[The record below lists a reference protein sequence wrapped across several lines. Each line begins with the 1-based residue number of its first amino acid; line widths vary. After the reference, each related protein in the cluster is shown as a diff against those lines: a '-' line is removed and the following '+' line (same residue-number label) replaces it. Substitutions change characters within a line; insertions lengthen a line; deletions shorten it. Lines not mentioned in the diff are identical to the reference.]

1 MRASAVPKMG
11 VSGSSSYLLS
21 APPSFLGAVTTEM
34 LFFVFIEFVGVGLHT
49 AWECKPG
56 VCSSEERIFANF
68 FFLKLLS
75 KSTDNT

>member
-49 AWECKPG
+49 AWVCKPG
-56 VCSSEERIFANF
+56 VCSSEERIFAIF
-68 FFLKLLS
+68 FF
-75 KSTDNT
+75 